1 MEFDKKA
8 VLAIVMIGLILLL
21 MQTEFYQKR
30 FLPQPAQQPEMQVS
44 SDSSGILQK
53 RQAPQTLDS
62 VPVSEEERLT
72 APQDTAIAYAA
83 LRGEGE
89 DVTVRTDLYRAVFS
103 TKGGAIRSL
112 ELFEYLDA
120 NDQPVQL
127 VGQERAS
134 NLALL
139 IPTEGDT
146 LDTGNLVFETS
157 ARNLVISE
165 RNPQAELVFTLSFAN
180 GRKIRKTLTFFDG
193 RYSFD
198 MRVEFV
204 NMDRMIQGFSY
215 YVSWKSGMES
225 TEPDIKLDMQ
235 SAKAYALQGD
245 LEDFNANDP
254 FQVEQFNSS
263 TQWVAM
269 RTKYFA
275 AVVIPRT
282 GPGQGVT
289 FTGTLEEIGDVVP
302 LKRYGFDLQ
311 MPFDRRPRRTDDF
324 TVYLGPLDYDIVKSY
339 GVGLEGIMD
348 LGFAIIR
355 PFSKFVLWSF
365 TLLHKVIPNY
375 GFVLVIFSFLVKVVL
390 FPLTRKS
397 SQSMKEMQALQPL
410 MKEMNEKYKDDQQ
423 KKTEETMKLY
433 KEYGINPVGGCL
445 PMMLQMPLL
454 YAMFT
459 IFRSTIELRGA
470 PFIFWITD
478 LSLPDT
484 VALLPFS
491 LPLYG
496 NTVNILPLFM
506 GVTMFIQQKMTV
518 QDPKQ
523 KAMVYVMPF
532 VFTLMFNSFPS
543 GLNLYYSLY
552 NLLSIVQDKLI
563 PYKTRSPEELRKA
576 QLGKKKKRRAKFDY
590 RGRSA

>member
-1 MEFDKKA
+1 MEFDRKA
-8 VLAIVMIGLILLL
+8 VLAIVLIGIILLF
-21 MQTEFYQKR
+21 MQTEFYQKK
-30 FLPQPAQQPEMQVS
+30 FLPKPPTVAFTPVDP
-44 SDSSGILQK
+44 DSERTVEAEVQHEYVEPDAGLQE
-53 RQAPQTLDS
+53 DS
-62 VPVSEEERLT
+62 VPANL
-72 APQDTAIAYAA
+72 DTTFASSAK
-83 LRGEGE
+83 RGDGE
-89 DVTVRTDLYRAVFS
+89 DVTVQTDLYRAVFS
-103 TKGGAIRSL
+103 TRGATVRSM
-112 ELFEYLDA
+112 ELFDYLDSMS
-120 NDQPVQL
+120 QPVQL
-127 VGQERAS
+127 VGREREG

-139 IPTEGDT
+139 IPTDDDT
-146 LDTGNLVFETS
+146 VDTGQFLFDSKIHNV
-157 ARNLVISE
+157 VVSE
-165 RNPQAELVFTLSFAN
+165 DNQEASLVFTLPLGN
-180 GRKIRKTLTFFDG
+180 GRAIRKTLTFFYG

-198 MRVEFV
+198 MRVEFT
-204 NMDRMIQGFSY
+204 NMNRLIRGFSY
-215 YVSWKSGMES
+215 FVSWKSGMES
-225 TEPDIKLDMQ
+225 TEPDLKLDMQ
-235 SAKAYALQGD
+235 SAKAYTLQGD
-245 LEDFNANDP
+245 LEDFNAKDP
-254 FQVEQFNSS
+254 FQVERFENS
-263 TQWVAM
+263 TQWVAI

-275 AVVIPRT
+275 TVLIPRT
-282 GPGQGVT
+282 APGQGVK
-289 FTGTLEEIGDVVP
+289 FTGTLEETGDVVP
-302 LKRYGFDLQ
+302 LKRYAFDLRV
-311 MPFDRRPRRTDDF
+311 PFDQRPHRTDDF
-324 TVYLGPLDYDIVKSY
+324 TVFLGPLDYDVVKGY

-348 LGFAIIR
+348 LGFAVIR

-365 TLLHKVIPNY
+365 TLLHKIIPNY
-375 GFVLVIFSFLVKVVL
+375 GFVLVIFSCLVKIVL

-445 PMMLQMPLL
+445 PMLLQMPLL
-454 YAMFT
+454 YAMFA

-478 LSLPDT
+478 LSRPDT
-484 VALLPFS
+484 VALLPFT

-506 GVTMFIQQKMTV
+506 GLTMFIQQKMTV

-552 NLLSIVQDKLI
+552 NVLSIVQDKLI
-563 PYKTRSPEELRKA
+563 PYKTRSPEALREA
-576 QLGKKKKRRAKFDY
+576 QRKKKKKRRTKFDY